1 MRRIV
6 KWGLFAL
13 ALGALIFGALAIG
26 KINDLARIGVAYK
39 VKVTCSEVFV
49 AGRDFETVLAE
60 DFAGIDPLFDRV
72 KVNLGQDPKIVTGS
86 LWGLG
91 KAKAAYREGVGCT
104 GVVKDAL
111 PEIDIPEPVAGTAY
125 AVEIKP
131 AIQSAV
137 MALFADKP
145 TRPIRTRSAVVIQNG
160 AIVAEHYAEGFD
172 KDTPQISWSMAK
184 GVTAILAA
192 IAEGEGVVSREDK
205 ALFSNWQGDDPRV
218 EISLDDMLHMS
229 SGLEFVED
237 YADPDSGASQMLWKR
252 RDAAGYAASK
262 PLLHATGTHWSYS
275 SGTTNMISGI
285 LRSRLGER
293 YHGYPREK
301 LFNPLGMT
309 SAVLE
314 ADPSGTFI
322 GSSFFYATARD
333 YARLGQLLLQDGV
346 WGNRAILPAGWS
358 EYMATPASASNGE
371 YGAHFW
377 LNPKR
382 RIIPGFPEDIYY
394 FSGHEGQYIFIIP
407 SKNAVIVRLGM
418 TRPPATFEEDIA
430 PLLGDIYAAL

>member
-6 KWGLFAL
+6 KWGLL
-13 ALGALIFGALAIG
+13 VIALGALIFGTLAIG

-49 AGRDFETVLAE
+49 AGRDFKTVSTG
-60 DFAGIDPLFDRV
+60 DFSGIDPLFDKV
-72 KVNLGQDPKIVTGS
+72 KVKLDQDRKVLTGS

-91 KAKAAYREGVGCT
+91 KAKAAYRKGAGCT
-104 GVVKDAL
+104 GAIDGPL
-111 PEIDIPEPVAGTAY
+111 PGIDIPEAVAGTAY

-137 MALFADKP
+137 MALFDDKP
-145 TRPIRTRSAVVIQNG
+145 ERPIKTRSALVIQNG
-160 AIVAEHYAEGFD
+160 AIVAEYYADGFD

-184 GVTAILAA
+184 GVTAILTA
-192 IAEGEGVVSREDK
+192 IAEGEGVVSRSDK
-205 ALFSNWQGDDPRV
+205 ALFPNWQSDDPRAA
-218 EISLDDMLHMS
+218 ITLDDMLHMS

-237 YADPDSGASQMLWKR
+237 YANPNSGASQMLWKR
-252 RDAAGYAASK
+252 RDAAGYAADK
-262 PLLHATGTHWSYS
+262 PLLHVPGTHWSYS

-285 LRSRLGER
+285 LRKRLGER
-293 YHGYPREK
+293 YHAYPREK

-314 ADPSGTFI
+314 TDPSGTFI

-346 WGNRAILPAGWS
+346 WGNRAIMPAGWA
-358 EYMATPASASNGE
+358 EYMATPAAASNGE

-377 LNPKR
+377 LNPER

-407 SKNAVIVRLGM
+407 SKNVVIVRLGM